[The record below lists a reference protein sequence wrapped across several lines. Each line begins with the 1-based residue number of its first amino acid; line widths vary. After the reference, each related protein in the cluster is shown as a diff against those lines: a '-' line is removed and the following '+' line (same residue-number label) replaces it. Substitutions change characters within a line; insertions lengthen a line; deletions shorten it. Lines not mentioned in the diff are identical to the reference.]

1 MGMPGWAMPFAAIY
15 GTGEMAGSVSK
26 VIGTLNEVN
35 KMRSSGNLSKN
46 LEQFAKDPYTESYD
60 DKYMTPAD
68 RLKFATAKKDWF
80 EGEREKDLLRSK
92 KYGLENFAYRRRDQP
107 NVAPGQ
113 IWDEMQQEGVVDP
126 SMFDPTKVGKR
137 MDNLEFGRKE
147 ADTRK
152 MRQGYAPNIPNAPLR
167 KAYGEST
174 GREDISELNAMRQIE
189 GVGTGGKTDPNKL
202 TEPQARKQIA
212 IWEGQLARIDEPSI
226 YAAMVAQFLDEPPE
240 MQSEEQKDRLE
251 KALKGNIEWAKQFVS
266 GSKKKKDT
274 DPWEIGTTE

>member
-68 RLKFATAKKDWF
+68 RLKFAKAKKDWF

-137 MDNLEFGRKE
+137 MSNLEFGRKE

-174 GREDISELNAMRQIE
+174 GRESIAELNAMRQIE

-202 TEPQARKQIA
+202 TEPQARKQKA
-212 IWEGQLARIDEPSI
+212 IWEKQLAGIDEPDI
-226 YAAMVAQFLDEPPE
+226 YDAIVLSVLGEEPIQE
-240 MQSEEQKDRLE
+240 SSEQKDRLKKVLE
-251 KALKGNIEWAKQFVS
+251 DNIEWAGQFIP
-266 GSKKKKDT
+266 GTKKKEVQ
-274 DPWEIGTTE
+274 DPLGWNK